1 MKEISIKLLDNGPL
15 RLSVSGDEES
25 YDNVLYD
32 NKNRPIKI
40 RKNSI
45 LCRCGK
51 SKQQPF
57 CDGVHRMCGFKSEN
71 TLEEEIIQRYE
82 GKEINI
88 VFNRS
93 ICAGA
98 GTCVRNFPAIY
109 KNASEDWIYPDE
121 ASVEEVK
128 KSVRQCP
135 SGALSYEVVG
145 ADDKEDAY
153 KGYKV
158 SVVKNGPLN
167 VVGNI
172 ALHVDKWSTNANPQK
187 YSLCRCGAS
196 ENKPFCDYTHAS
208 LKLKNY
214 TF

>member
-1 MKEISIKLLDNGPL
+1 MSKVSVKLIDDGPM
-15 RLSVSGDEES
+15 RLSIDTQDDKTNNILFGSNGKS
-25 YDNVLYD
+25 IA
-32 NKNRPIKI
+32 IK
-40 RKNSI
+40 KNSI

-82 GKEINI
+82 GKDINI

-98 GTCVRNFPAIY
+98 GTCVRNFPTIY
-109 KNASEDWIYPDE
+109 KNASEDWINPDGD
-121 ASVEEVK
+121 SIDEVK
-128 KSVRQCP
+128 KSVKQCP
-135 SGALSYEVVG
+135 SGALFYELAG
-145 ADDKEDAY
+145 EDEIEDY
-153 KGYKV
+153 DGYKLTV
-158 SVVKNGPLN
+158 IKNGPLN
-167 VVGNI
+167 VVGKVD
-172 ALHVDKWSTNANPQK
+172 LLVDKWSTNANTQK

-196 ENKPFCDYTHAS
+196 ENKPFCDYMHAS
-208 LKLKNY
+208 LKVKNY